1 MSCFSLSCRIVTL
14 NCLHLF
20 KLHNLFTCVS
30 LFDLSWPFHVFFLRW
45 SVGRSLWKRLSC
57 YHAWHFWF
65 SGLFIFSQFP
75 GRIYP
80 FFLSAV
86 FCSSFS
92 LPVQGTIVLVTGEQ
106 SGNGSCSRTLATWT
120 LWCAQNVPG
129 KEPQHVCFHVGFDD
143 LVRDPQIHCPQ
154 SPMLCLHYRPASWY

>member
-20 KLHNLFTCVS
+20 KLLNLFTCVS

-92 LPVQGTIVLVTGEQ
+92 LPVLVLNERNTLYQ
-106 SGNGSCSRTLATWT
+106 SHCP
-120 LWCAQNVPG
+120 C
-129 KEPQHVCFHVGFDD
+129 
-143 LVRDPQIHCPQ
+143 LVRLDMNIYIEPFNGTVWNRHLGDYFDNINLFQISKHPF
-154 SPMLCLHYRPASWY
+154 